1 MDVTVDDARGLVKKR
16 EVDSVGVSQRK
27 KGGVGCDTEKLNMSC
42 LRELRVQS
50 VGGNE
55 KLRCLDHD

>member
-27 KGGVGCDTEKLNMSC
+27 KGGVGCDTER
-42 LRELRVQS
+42 RETEHVVSQRAES
-50 VGGNE
+50 TERGR
-55 KLRCLDHD
+55 K